1 MKKTLFITITAI
13 FLSIS
18 ILPAAKQIKDKS
30 FKGRV
35 IFVSNDYIEV
45 KRGRA
50 ELIVHFTDK
59 TIFVAKDGS
68 EKNKEIIEICQ
79 VVKALYNKEQ
89 NKNILSKVIVLKES
103 DCIK

>member
-18 ILPAAKQIKDKS
+18 ILSATKQINDKS

-50 ELIVHFTDK
+50 ELIIHYTDN
-59 TIFVAKDGS
+59 TVFVAKDGS
-68 EKNKEIIEICQ
+68 EKDKKIIEICQ

-89 NKNILSKVIVLKES
+89 NKNLLSKIIVLKES